1 MALQAYS
8 GFVAT
13 DDHDRPVS
21 PDAPTPAPTREQHH
35 DIAVSEPG
43 WLRLARRQKRR
54 SWLLRWFCVVAV
66 IAVSAYGALE
76 IIHHSP
82 WYRHHLLRKLFSND
96 PQQQLRAATILAHLK
111 CQEELLLVVR
121 SDVTSAR
128 ELGRRALEHIWFHEA
143 GKDAYHRLEQ
153 AHAAMEKKEYQR
165 ALALLDR
172 MIDQYPTYAEAWNH
186 RGALYFEL
194 GDFEKSLA
202 DSERALALNP
212 NHYGARQGIG
222 VCRLQL
228 GDVAEACRY
237 LRAALKLLPHDEGA
251 RRSLEKCEELLRI
264 FPSPAKKHKTHD
276 VI

>member
-1 MALQAYS
+1 
-8 GFVAT
+8 VAA
-13 DDHDRPVS
+13 DDHDLRIPPES
-21 PDAPTPAPTREQHH
+21 PGTSTQEEGK
-35 DIAVSEPG
+35 DIAVSEPA
-43 WLRLARRQKRR
+43 WLRLSRRQQRR
-54 SWLLRWFCVVAV
+54 SWLLRWFCLLALVAV
-66 IAVSAYGALE
+66 SVYAGLE

-82 WYRHHLLRKLFSND
+82 WYRQQLLRKLYSSD
-96 PQQQLRAATILAHLK
+96 PQQQLRAATTLAHLK
-111 CQEELLLVVR
+111 CQQELLLVLQ

-128 ELGRRALEHIWFHEA
+128 ELGRRALEHIWFHQA
-143 GKDAYHRLEQ
+143 GKDAYRSLEQ
-153 AHAAMEKKEYQR
+153 AHAAIEKKEYQR

-172 MIDQYPTYAEAWNH
+172 MIDRYPTFAEAWNR

-212 NHYGARQGIG
+212 NHYGAMQGIG

-237 LRAALKLLPHDEGA
+237 LRAALKLLPYDEGT

>member
-1 MALQAYS
+1 
-8 GFVAT
+8 VAT
-13 DDHDRPVS
+13 DDR
-21 PDAPTPAPTREQHH
+21 DAQISAESLTDTPAREGAN
-35 DIAVSEPG
+35 DISVSEAG
-43 WLRLARRQKRR
+43 WLRLARRPPRR
-54 SWLLRWFCVVAV
+54 SWLLRWFCLLAVV
-66 IAVSAYGALE
+66 AVSAYAGIE
-76 IIHHSP
+76 IVHHSP
-82 WYRHHLLRKLFSND
+82 WYRKQLLRKLYSDN
-96 PQQQLRAATILAHLK
+96 PQQQLRAASTLAHLK
-111 CQEELLLVVR
+111 CQEELLLVLR

-128 ELGRRALEHIWFHEA
+128 ELGRRALEHIWFHQA
-143 GKDAYHRLEQ
+143 GKDAYRVLEQ
-153 AHAAMEKKEYQR
+153 AHNAMEKKEYQR

-172 MIDQYPTYAEAWNH
+172 MIDRYPAYAEAWNR

-212 NHYGARQGIG
+212 NHYGAMQGAG

-237 LRAALKLLPHDEGA
+237 LRAALKLLPHDEGT

-264 FPSPAKKHKTHD
+264 FPSPAKKHKSHD

>member
-1 MALQAYS
+1 
-8 GFVAT
+8 VAT
-13 DDHDRPVS
+13 DDHDVPVA
-21 PDAPTPAPTREQHH
+21 PAAPTGTAAGEGQH

-43 WLRLARRQKRR
+43 WLHLSGRPERR
-54 SWLLRWFCVVAV
+54 SWLLRWFCLVAVVA
-66 IAVSAYGALE
+66 ASAYVGLE

-82 WYRHHLLRKLFSND
+82 WYRQSLLRKLFSED
-96 PQQQLRAATILAHLK
+96 PQQQLRAATTLAHLK
-111 CQEELLLVVR
+111 CQEELLLVLR

-128 ELGRRALEHIWFHEA
+128 ELGRRALEHIWFHQA
-143 GKDAYHRLEQ
+143 GKDAYRRLEQ

-172 MIDQYPTYAEAWNH
+172 MIDQYPTYAEAWNR

-212 NHYGARQGIG
+212 NHYGAMQGIG

-237 LRAALKLLPHDEGA
+237 LRAALKLLPHDDGT
-251 RRSLEKCEELLRI
+251 RRSLEKCEELLRM
-264 FPSPAKKHKTHD
+264 FPSPAKKPKSHD
-276 VI
+276 MV